1 MKFKVG
7 DRVKRILGH
16 NLPFEIGDTGEVVE
30 IGSHR
35 DISVKLDKNGQIKTD
50 NWSCYL
56 ELIPNEKPEAV
67 RRGPCYCGIFSRPQS
82 ELAGVSSKSELD
94 QLLETAEAGRRAA
107 KKLVEEFKS
116 EIEYDKPERRE
127 VHAGDI
133 WGIGSFNIGFR
144 KASKSKFEPRK
155 IGGLEVSLEGETL
168 TVGCQKFPLVLLR
181 TDLKNL
187 LDGAAYR
194 SSVYDS
200 ADSIFVI
207 RNGVYCAGHTMLWA
221 DVEKLYEAIKELS

>member
-16 NLPFEIGDTGEVVE
+16 NLPFEIGDAGEVVE

-67 RRGPCYCGIFSRPQS
+67 RRGPYYCGIFSRPQS

-94 QLLETAEAGRRAA
+94 QLLETAEAGRQAA
-107 KKLVEEFKS
+107 KRLVTEFS
-116 EIEYDKPERRE
+116 TEIEYDYDSHKNKT
-127 VHAGDI
+127 VSHGHG
-133 WGIGSFNIGFR
+133 WGIADHSGFR
-144 KASKSKFEPRK
+144 KISKPKFEPRT
-155 IGGLEVSLEGETL
+155 IGGLEVSLEGKTL
-168 TVGCQKFPLVLLR
+168 TVGCQSFPLKELRTAIPDLLR
-181 TDLKNL
+181 SNL
-187 LDGAAYR
+187 STVLCGTTSIRACR
-194 SSVYDS
+194 S
-200 ADSIFVI
+200 
-207 RNGVYCAGHTMLWA
+207 GVCCAGHTMLWA
-221 DVEKLYEAIKELS
+221 DVEKLYESIKDIT